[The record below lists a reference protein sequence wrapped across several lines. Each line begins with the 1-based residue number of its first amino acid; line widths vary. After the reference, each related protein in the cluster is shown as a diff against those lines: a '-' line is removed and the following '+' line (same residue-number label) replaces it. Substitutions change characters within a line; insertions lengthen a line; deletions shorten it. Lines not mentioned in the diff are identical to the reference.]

1 MTGSA
6 VMRCFSMRC
15 AASAASSVALTDLPG
30 EVMTSRIV
38 VLCTFDLAVE
48 HAAQVAVGEHAE
60 HAAGIDDHAHAE
72 ALLRHDHQALGERV
86 MPGSTTGRSSPVRI
100 TSATCSS
107 SLRPSAPPGCERAK
121 SCGVKPRASS
131 SATASASPI
140 ASVAVVLAVGAR
152 LSGQASSATLTSRWT
167 LAARAR
173 FDFGLPVI
181 AMTGTPRR
189 DRCGISSST
198 SAVSPELEIA
208 SNTSS
213 RVIMPMSPWL
223 ASAACMKNDG
233 VPVEAS
239 VAAIL
244 PRDVAGLA
252 HAADDDAPAAL
263 EADGAGARESRIE
276 PRHQRRDRAALDLER
291 PASGGDQRG
300 RVGLELGIHAGII
313 TLKIAR

>member
-1 MTGSA
+1 M
-6 VMRCFSMRC
+6 
-15 AASAASSVALTDLPG
+15 
-30 EVMTSRIV
+30 V
-38 VLCTFDLAVE
+38 VLCTLISRSSTRRRSPSVNTPSMRPPSTTTHMPRPFFDITTRPSASD
-48 HAAQVAVGEHAE
+48 ADGP
-60 HAAGIDDHAHAE
+60 
-72 ALLRHDHQALGERV
+72 
-86 MPGSTTGRSSPVRI
+86 MTGRSSPVRI

-121 SCGVKPRASS
+121 SCEVKPRASS
-131 SATASASPI
+131 SATASASPS

-173 FDFGLPVI
+173 FDFALPVM
-181 AMTGTPRR
+181 AMMGTPRR
-189 DRCGISSST
+189 ERCGISSRT

-208 SNTSS
+208 SSTSS

-244 PRDVAGLA
+244 PAMWPDLPMPVTMTRPWHSRQMA
-252 HAADDDAPAAL
+252 
-263 EADGAGARESRIE
+263 AGAREPRVE
-276 PRHQRRDRAALDLER
+276 PRHQRRDARGPRSREPGVRRRSAR
-291 PASGGDQRG
+291 PDRP
-300 RVGLELGIHAGII
+300 
-313 TLKIAR
+313 